1 MSQITVPSAVQALID
16 AINAAD
22 LEAFVACFAADAMI
36 SHYGQAVSGPDRV
49 RQWAQSGAIGAS
61 ARMRL
66 VEAGTTD
73 GITHLVFDW
82 SSRMS
87 KGRSEAFVTVRDGL
101 VVEFRIPPQ

>member
-1 MSQITVPSAVQALID
+1 MSTFVVPAPVQAVID

-22 LEAFVACFAADAMI
+22 TDAFVASFAPDAVI
-36 SHYGQAVSGPDRV
+36 NNYGLVWSGVDGV
-49 RQWAQSGAIGAS
+49 RTWAESDAIGAG

-73 GITHLVFDW
+73 AITHLVFDW
-82 SSRMS
+82 SSRLFQ
-87 KGRSEAFVTVRDGL
+87 GRSEAFITVRDDL